1 MKRYNLI
8 IKYKKN
14 CSYNGALIDLIKKH
28 EYSWRP
34 CTYKFRSA
42 AFSNENIIHSF
53 AKQATPNEEV
63 NSYEPFPSVSV
74 PVADFIKTLGSLFVT
89 LEA

>member
-1 MKRYNLI
+1 M
-8 IKYKKN
+8 
-14 CSYNGALIDLIKKH
+14 IDLIKKH

-42 AFSNENIIHSF
+42 AFKIENIIYSF

-74 PVADFIKTLGSLFVT
+74 PVADLIRRLWDPNL
-89 LEA
+89 